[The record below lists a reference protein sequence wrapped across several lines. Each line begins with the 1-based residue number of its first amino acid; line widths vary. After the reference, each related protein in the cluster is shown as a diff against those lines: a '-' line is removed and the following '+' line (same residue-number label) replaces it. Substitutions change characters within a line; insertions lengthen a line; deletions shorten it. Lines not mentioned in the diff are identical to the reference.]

1 MKINKKLKKKNRA
14 MNPEAKAFFN
24 QKMRISLLGESS
36 TLSKTQ
42 VIDLCWKFF
51 NYGVQFEKNQQG

>member
-1 MKINKKLKKKNRA
+1 
-14 MNPEAKAFFN
+14 MNTDAKTFFN

-51 NYGVQFEKNQQG
+51 NYGVQFEKNQQE